1 MFFHFVWQHFLQH
14 FAFFSCDLLVEK
26 HRNDLF
32 GFNGFYA
39 VQGDALRPDVAY
51 LDFFLLFPPHRGQS
65 RTSAFFF
72 PRTFLSDCYWSSL
85 IGADIGLLSGE
96 HADIHGHS
104 RTFITMSS
112 VSLPFAFPQWKNVKN
127 QELYGK
133 NNSAAD
139 LYHAARSAHKSTT
152 ALSKS
157 LLWYLPTNA
166 IQRLTKKQK
175 ILICS

>member
-1 MFFHFVWQHFLQH
+1 MRCAQMLLIWIFFYFSPLTADNRGHQH
-14 FAFFSCDLLVEK
+14 
-26 HRNDLF
+26 
-32 GFNGFYA
+32 
-39 VQGDALRPDVAY
+39 
-51 LDFFLLFPPHRGQS
+51 
-65 RTSAFFF
+65 FFF

-166 IQRLTKKQK
+166 IQRLTKKTK
-175 ILICS
+175 NTYMFIRFHKYRSFFFTFAPISMTNKSISNL

>member
-1 MFFHFVWQHFLQH
+1 VCFFILCGSTFCSISHFF
-14 FAFFSCDLLVEK
+14 
-26 HRNDLF
+26 
-32 GFNGFYA
+32 
-39 VQGDALRPDVAY
+39 LRPFSPETKKRSLWIQWFLRGKRRCVAPKRC
-51 LDFFLLFPPHRGQS
+51 LCVFFLLFPHHRGQS

-72 PRTFLSDCYWSSL
+72 PRTFLSDSYWSSL

-112 VSLPFAFPQWKNVKN
+112 ASLPFAFPQWKNVKN

-133 NNSAAD
+133 DNSAAD
-139 LYHAARSAHKSTT
+139 LSHAARSAHKSTT

-166 IQRLTKKQK
+166 IQRLTKKN
-175 ILICS
+175 IFFY

>member
-1 MFFHFVWQHFLQH
+1 MRCAQMLLIWIFFYFSPLTADNRGHQH
-14 FAFFSCDLLVEK
+14 
-26 HRNDLF
+26 
-32 GFNGFYA
+32 
-39 VQGDALRPDVAY
+39 
-51 LDFFLLFPPHRGQS
+51 
-65 RTSAFFF
+65 FFF

-166 IQRLTKKQK
+166 IQRLTKKTK
-175 ILICS
+175 NTYMFIRFHKYRSFFYICSNFND